1 MPTAAAG
8 IDLTLDEIRAV
19 AGYAARCAS
28 RALPLYER
36 DAPGDDRAREAIDAA
51 TAFADGGPR
60 TKRLRLVAFAALKA
74 AGEAPTPVAEHAARA
89 ASHAA
94 GAAFLHP
101 LAKATQVKH
110 ILGSAAHAALAAELD
125 AGCDRDVGVAELV
138 RAKSD
143 APATV
148 VKVLRRYPAAPTR
161 GGRAGELLR
170 ALDGALRATGG
181 GAEIG

>member
-1 MPTAAAG
+1 MPTAAE
-8 IDLTLDEIRAV
+8 IDLSLDEIRAV

-28 RALPLYER
+28 RALPLHER
-36 DAPGDDRAREAIDAA
+36 DASGDARAREAIDAA
-51 TAFADGGPR
+51 IAFAEGGPR
-60 TKRLRLVAFAALKA
+60 TKHLRVVAFAALRA

-101 LAKATQVKH
+101 LAQATQVKH

-125 AGCDRDVGVAELV
+125 AGGDRGVGDARLEQA
-138 RAKSD
+138 RSD

-148 VKVLRRYPAAPTR
+148 IDVLRRYPVAPA
-161 GGRAGELLR
+161 GGRRVGELVR
-170 ALDGALRATGG
+170 ALDCALRAAGDPE
-181 GAEIG
+181 GA

>member
-1 MPTAAAG
+1 MTSQDVS

-19 AGYAARCAS
+19 TAFAARCAA

-36 DAPGDDRAREAIDAA
+36 DTPGDARAREAIAAA

-60 TKRLRLVAFAALKA
+60 TKNLRTVAFAALKA

-89 ASHAA
+89 AGHAA

-110 ILGSAAHAALAAELD
+110 MLGSAAHAALAAELD
-125 AGCDRDVGVAELV
+125 AGGDRGTGKASLD
-138 RAKSD
+138 RATSD
-143 APATV
+143 ATATV
-148 VKVLRRYPAAPTR
+148 IDVLRRYPAAPAG
-161 GGRAGELLR
+161 GGRVGELVR
-170 ALDGALRATGG
+170 ALDVALRATGDNL
-181 GAEIG
+181 EMD

>member
-1 MPTAAAG
+1 MTSQDVS

-19 AGYAARCAS
+19 TVFAARCAA

-36 DAPGDDRAREAIDAA
+36 DTPGDARAREAIAAA

-60 TKRLRLVAFAALKA
+60 TKNLRTVAFAALKA
-74 AGEAPTPVAEHAARA
+74 ASEAPTTAAEHAARA

-125 AGCDRDVGVAELV
+125 AGGDRGAGEAAVD
-138 RAKSD
+138 RARSD
-143 APATV
+143 ATATV
-148 VKVLRRYPAAPTR
+148 VDVLRRYPAPSAG
-161 GGRAGELLR
+161 GGRLGELVR
-170 ALDGALRATGG
+170 RLDGALRASSSGPE
-181 GAEIG
+181 A